1 MIKDKKTVSHTI
13 SNLIHL
19 IKSNRI
25 NFSPAYQ
32 RGYVWKKNQK
42 ELFIDSLLLGY
53 DIPKIYFHD
62 NPNGTIRFDVVDGQ
76 QRLMTISEFI
86 ANQLKLPSESD
97 PINGE
102 QIANKYFNELSDDL
116 QLDFQ
121 NINLDVVI
129 LNNIYN
135 QDDIEDMFLRY
146 QNGEPLNAAEKRKAI
161 AGNFKEIVKELGTHR
176 VFDKCGFNDDRE
188 GYQDTV
194 AKVLHIRMHGNFTSI
209 TPGSIKRTYL
219 NNQNI
224 TINNPHVKD
233 IQKCFNFINT
243 AFNVSSNP
251 TPKIKKFGILTLTEV
266 IHNLIENYSV
276 NDFKKEI
283 ADSYLKFE
291 TLRVANSEL
300 EEEDQDPTFNAYT
313 EAARADSPAQQAFR
327 FETLLNFILKEV
339 SEMTTKDKKRA
350 FTDQQRVAIYQIYEG
365 ICQVCQSHVEFA
377 EYHADHKNPH
387 SAGGETKISNGQVL
401 CASCNLH
408 KSASH

>member
-121 NINLDVVI
+121 NIIFKIFLVNSLNL
-129 LNNIYN
+129 
-135 QDDIEDMFLRY
+135 
-146 QNGEPLNAAEKRKAI
+146 K
-161 AGNFKEIVKELGTHR
+161 
-176 VFDKCGFNDDRE
+176 
-188 GYQDTV
+188 
-194 AKVLHIRMHGNFTSI
+194 
-209 TPGSIKRTYL
+209 
-219 NNQNI
+219 
-224 TINNPHVKD
+224 
-233 IQKCFNFINT
+233 
-243 AFNVSSNP
+243 
-251 TPKIKKFGILTLTEV
+251 
-266 IHNLIENYSV
+266 
-276 NDFKKEI
+276 
-283 ADSYLKFE
+283 
-291 TLRVANSEL
+291 
-300 EEEDQDPTFNAYT
+300 
-313 EAARADSPAQQAFR
+313 
-327 FETLLNFILKEV
+327 
-339 SEMTTKDKKRA
+339 
-350 FTDQQRVAIYQIYEG
+350 
-365 ICQVCQSHVEFA
+365 
-377 EYHADHKNPH
+377 
-387 SAGGETKISNGQVL
+387 
-401 CASCNLH
+401 
-408 KSASH
+408 